1 MKKYQKPCTKKEEVI
16 DKGKWS
22 KSLNENKAGLNHK
35 NPPILLKINAMQKK
49 VSSSDK
55 LQDLAYE

>member
-1 MKKYQKPCTKKEEVI
+1 MKKYQKPCSKKEEVI

-22 KSLNENKAGLNHK
+22 KSLIEKKPCQNHK
-35 NPPILLKINAMQKK
+35 NPPILLKINVMQKK
-49 VSSSDK
+49 VSPSDK